1 MRETVRGRMLPVGKR
16 LAPVLA
22 FYQSHTPLRTRWES
36 NPRQRSPTDSGQH
49 IKPGSDE
56 TRRLDSR
63 SNQAELPAAC
73 ATEVDLNH
81 RPRPPKGNQPT
92 TARVTNER
100 MRTRSADRRGLRL
113 LISSQVTDQRRP
125 AHHDMHRISLCRR
138 ATL

>member
-1 MRETVRGRMLPVGKR
+1 MRRTMRANVANGTACAGSCSTAELHAHGGRGGIRTHDTDNPLTPARTPK
-16 LAPVLA
+16 LA
-22 FYQSHTPLRTRWES
+22 RTKGADW
-36 NPRQRSPTDSGQH
+36 
-49 IKPGSDE
+49 I
-56 TRRLDSR
+56 SR
-63 SNQAELPAAC
+63 SNQAELSAAC

-125 AHHDMHRISLCRR
+125 AHHD
-138 ATL
+138 